1 MCLIDHC
8 VSLDKQEE
16 NNNTL
21 TSRTDSSLGGSK
33 KSFSKLQP
41 GIDFQAIDLIFS
53 TEDLKLFWK
62 SWIEGLLIAIT
73 PTSETQPRQWLHN
86 HHRQDLDKTRHLL
99 GAAGKMYDRHV
110 RREIGE
116 VLIKFVLPAAHASKI
131 MHANEAYF
139 TRYFV
144 RTGKLNNL
152 CDIIVQPPCAATN
165 IENATQVFSF
175 AWDILFH
182 CLFIILYPPYLFFFV
197 CCWKVQYVLDSVYAA
212 VRAVICF
219 CLSLRVEIPLK
230 LRLSFCEQECELTT
244 FCNKLLVSH
253 LETSEF
259 IGTASHLLHVWF
271 PQWVWPY
278 KIWKHRLA

>member
-144 RTGKLNNL
+144 ASYWEIKQFMWHYRPTSLCCNEYWECYTGFFFRLRY
-152 CDIIVQPPCAATN
+152 T
-165 IENATQVFSF
+165 FS
-175 AWDILFH
+175 LFVYH
-182 CLFIILYPPYLFFFV
+182 FIPYLFFFV

-244 FCNKLLVSH
+244 FCNKLSVSH